1 MRVRDLEEVRELV
14 RAEVRLEDVVRHYGV
29 ETRGVGSTHF
39 KALCPFH
46 EETEPSFSVNVQK
59 QLWYCHGRC
68 KRGGDV
74 FSFVQLKECVGH
86 GDAIATLARY
96 AGFDLGPYM
105 RDPTPQEREE
115 ERLQRLN
122 EAVWAALQD
131 VADIRWPAERAFDP
145 DTLALYGVRYSAAL
159 PDVKASRTVKGS
171 LQLDWKAKWEHT
183 VVIPLRGST
192 GRIAGF
198 RCRTK
203 GGKGRP
209 LGPDE
214 KHPLPVPPVYGL
226 YEARAAIRDAG
237 FAIAVEG
244 ESDVW
249 QMRAHGWANVVGVMG
264 SKLGDDELAYLAD
277 HGVRMVVLLPDGD
290 KPGRD
295 FALAVSSTHRKTPV
309 QIKVASL
316 ADGDPDEVLLRD
328 PDEVRDALQDAVY
341 AFEYLIRRVLSG
353 QVFDTLTDRVDA
365 LAELRPYFSTAPA
378 YERDLAV
385 RDLARRLQMDPES
398 VEDFFREA
406 PGDSAGHSSL
416 VNIRGERIVLAGM
429 LLDEFFA
436 GEALL
441 QVDSSAF
448 HLAKHRRL
456 FEVISRLFTTREA
469 VNEDTVA
476 VYLNNRGDE
485 GLAAYVRSLLEADD
499 SASRSFMLKDV
510 KDKAIRRA
518 VRRDAQ
524 DAALR
529 LGDTS
534 NDARALIQTL
544 SGALAV
550 AVVGQTKSLRTADEL
565 SRQHMVT
572 VMERVRDPQLIV
584 GLDLGPDWTTL
595 NQALRGLQN
604 QLIVIAAPTTVG
616 KTAIAGCWFE
626 RIAVELK
633 EPALYCTFETDDHTL
648 WLRIIARM
656 SGVESEKIVTGYMT
670 AEELERVQDAAADFA
685 ASPAI
690 ITRAGQNWQEAQAVI
705 RHNHM
710 VHGIK
715 AAFIDFIQLQRILG
729 WKDRRDLE
737 LGEIANGYLALAYE
751 LGIPIVAL
759 AQTNR
764 AGTKTAKAGANAD
777 MSDTGESIGI
787 PQAAD
792 VYAVFRFKTK
802 DEVEADGAPLGN
814 RAGFLDKNRGGR
826 RGIGF
831 HVVADEATSWYR
843 EAKDGRAEVAKE
855 PARER
860 ARATGGA
867 QAPRALHDVRGKGSK
882 GPDDL
887 RDVRRGSRRLPAP
900 YGKRP

>member
-29 ETRGVGSTHF
+29 ETRGVGSSHV

-46 EETEPSFSVNVQK
+46 EETEPSFSVTVQK

-74 FSFVQLKECVGH
+74 FTFVQLKECVGH
-86 GDAIATLARY
+86 GEAIAALARY

-115 ERLQRLN
+115 ERLFRLN
-122 EAVWAALQD
+122 EGVLTALSH
-131 VADIRWPAERAFDP
+131 VTAIRWPAERAFDP
-145 DTLALYGVRYSAAL
+145 DVLALYGVRYSAGL
-159 PDVKASRTVKGS
+159 PVVKASQATKQA
-171 LQLDWKAKWEHT
+171 LQLNWKAKWEHT
-183 VVIPLRGST
+183 VVIPLRTST

-214 KHPLPVPPVYGL
+214 RHPLPVPPVYGL

-249 QMRAHGWANVVGVMG
+249 QLRAHGWANVVGTMG
-264 SKLGDDELAYLAD
+264 SKLGEEELTYLAD
-277 HGVRMVVLLPDGD
+277 NGVRVVVLLPDGD
-290 KPGRD
+290 KAGRE
-295 FALAVSSTHRKTPV
+295 FALSVSSTHRKIPV

-316 ADGDPDEVLLRD
+316 KDGDPDEVLLRD
-328 PDEVRDALQDAVY
+328 PDEVRYALQGAVY

-353 QVFDTLTDRVDA
+353 QVFESLTDRVDA

-385 RDLARRLQMDPES
+385 HDLARRLSMDPES
-398 VEDFFREA
+398 IEDFFREA
-406 PGDSAGHSSL
+406 VDEPGTQSL

-436 GEALL
+436 GDALL
-441 QVDSSAF
+441 QVDSGAF
-448 HLAKHRRL
+448 HLSKHRRL
-456 FEVISRLFTTREA
+456 FEVIARLFTTREA

-476 VYLNNRGDE
+476 VYLANRGDE
-485 GLAAYVRSLLEADD
+485 ALAAYVRSLPDADD
-499 SASRSFMLKDV
+499 ASSRSFMLKDI
-510 KDKAIRRA
+510 KDKATRRV
-518 VRRDAQ
+518 VRQQAQ
-524 DAALR
+524 DVVLR

-534 NDARALIQTL
+534 NDARALIQVF
-544 SGALAV
+544 SGSLAR
-550 AVVGQTKSLRTADEL
+550 AVVGQTTALRASDTL
-565 SRQHMVT
+565 SREHMAT
-572 VMERVRDPQLIV
+572 VMERVREPALIT
-584 GLDLGPDWTTL
+584 GIDLGPDWTTI
-595 NQALRGLQN
+595 NQAMRGLQPG
-604 QLIVIAAPTTVG
+604 QLTVIAAPTTVG

-626 RIAVELK
+626 RIAVELRK
-633 EPALYCTFETDDHTL
+633 PALYCTFETDDRVL
-648 WLRIIARM
+648 WRRIIARM

-685 ASPAI
+685 ASPAV
-690 ITRAGQNWQEAQAVI
+690 ITRAGRVFQESQAVI
-705 RHNHM
+705 RHDLL
-710 VHGIK
+710 VRGTEVV
-715 AAFIDFIQLQRILG
+715 FIDFLQLQVIQG
-729 WKDRRDLE
+729 WRDRRDLE
-737 LGEIANGYLALAYE
+737 LGEIANGYLALANE

-759 AQTNR
+759 AQINRQGSKSAR
-764 AGTKTAKAGANAD
+764 AGINLSMD
-777 MSDTGESIGI
+777 DTGESFAI

-792 VYAVFRFKTK
+792 AYAVFRFKTR
-802 DEVEADGAPLGN
+802 DEIEADGADKGT
-814 RAGFLDKNRGGR
+814 RAGLLDKNRDGR

-831 HVVADEATSWYR
+831 HVVADEATSHYR
-843 EAKDGRAEVAKE
+843 EAKETSRDSVLDRPAGGGKERDRALPV
-855 PARER
+855 
-860 ARATGGA
+860 RATGG
-867 QAPRALHDVRGKGSK
+867 GS
-882 GPDDL
+882 DL
-887 RDVRRGSRRLPAP
+887 RRGHRSRPGGGRRGGS
-900 YGKRP
+900 